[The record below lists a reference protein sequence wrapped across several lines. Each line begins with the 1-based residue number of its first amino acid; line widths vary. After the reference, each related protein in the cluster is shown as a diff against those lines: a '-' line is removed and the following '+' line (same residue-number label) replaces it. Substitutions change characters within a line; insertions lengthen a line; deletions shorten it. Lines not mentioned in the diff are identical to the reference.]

1 MKFGLSLSFIFKDE
15 YWFKKITLPAICSLI
30 PILGQIVQLGW
41 ALQISLNIIHQV
53 EEPLPDLNFGEDLK
67 RGLGSLAIGLAYDLP
82 IFILSILTTLGSS
95 ALLNA
100 TSLSVKEIDV
110 INIFLSIVLWII
122 YLAVYLFTQPA
133 TMNYVT
139 KGELKAAFKW
149 DEVWQMLSANPWDW
163 ILVMVGTA
171 IIGAVLNLL
180 GLIACIIGFFFTR
193 AIFFAAVGHLTG
205 QAYLR
210 SLPKVEIVEEIAE

>member
-1 MKFGLSLSFIFKDE
+1 
-15 YWFKKITLPAICSLI
+15 
-30 PILGQIVQLGW
+30 
-41 ALQISLNIIHQV
+41 
-53 EEPLPDLNFGEDLK
+53 
-67 RGLGSLAIGLAYDLP
+67 
-82 IFILSILTTLGSS
+82 
-95 ALLNA
+95 
-100 TSLSVKEIDV
+100 
-110 INIFLSIVLWII
+110 
-122 YLAVYLFTQPA
+122 
-133 TMNYVT
+133 MNYVT